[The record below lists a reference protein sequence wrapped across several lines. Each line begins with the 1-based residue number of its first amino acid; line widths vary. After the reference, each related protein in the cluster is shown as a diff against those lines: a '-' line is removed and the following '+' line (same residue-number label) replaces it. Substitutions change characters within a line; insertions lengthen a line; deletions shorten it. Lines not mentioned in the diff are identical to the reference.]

1 MKKVIII
8 GATSGIG
15 KELALL
21 YLKAGNRVGIT
32 GRRNILLEEI
42 RQQFP
47 SQVETEAFDV
57 TGTENIVHLESLI
70 SKLGGMDLFVY
81 NSGYGDASKE
91 LNWEMDKATTLINV
105 NGFVEMTNYTFNYFI
120 KQGHGQIAATSSIA
134 SYRGGSWA
142 PAYNASK
149 AFMSNYMEGI
159 TIKAYRL
166 KTKIAVTDIQPGF
179 VQTAMAKG
187 SGIFWSAKVE
197 KATLQIYN
205 AIEKKRRKI
214 RVTKRWVLIAWL
226 FKWIPYSI
234 YKRIG

>member
-21 YLKAGNRVGIT
+21 YLKAGNKVGIT
-32 GRRNILLEEI
+32 GRRTELLEEI
-42 RQQFP
+42 QKQFP
-47 SQVETEAFDV
+47 SLVEIETFDV
-57 TGTENIVHLESLI
+57 TGTNNISHLESLI

-81 NSGYGDASKE
+81 NSGYGDASKN
-91 LNWEMDKATTLINV
+91 LSWEMDKATTLINV
-105 NGFVEMTNYTFNYFI
+105 NGFVEMTNYAFNYFV
-120 KQGHGQIAATSSIA
+120 KQGYGQIAATSSIA
-134 SYRGGSWA
+134 AYRGGSWA

-149 AFMSNYMEGI
+149 AFMSNYLEGI

-166 KTKIAVTDIQPGF
+166 KAKIAITDIQPGF

-187 SGIFWSAKVE
+187 SGVFWSAPVE
-197 KATLQIYN
+197 RATQQIFN
-205 AIEKKRRKI
+205 AIEKKKRKVQ
-214 RVTKRWVLIAWL
+214 VTKRWMLMAWL
-226 FKWIPYSI
+226 FKWMPYSI

>member
-21 YLKAGNRVGIT
+21 YLKNGNKVGIT
-32 GRRNILLEEI
+32 GRREELLKEI
-42 RQQFP
+42 QQQFP
-47 SQVETEAFDV
+47 AQVETETFDV
-57 TGTENIVHLESLI
+57 TGTDNIHHLESLI

-81 NSGYGDASKE
+81 NSGYGDASKD
-91 LNWEMDKATTLINV
+91 LNWEIDKSTTLINV
-105 NGFVEMTNYTFNYFI
+105 NGFVETTNYAFNYFV

-134 SYRGGSWA
+134 AYRGGSWA

-149 AFMSNYMEGI
+149 AYMSNYLEGI

-187 SGIFWSAKVE
+187 NGVFWSAPVE
-197 KATLQIYN
+197 KATRQIYN
-205 AIEKKRRKI
+205 AIEKKKRKVP
-214 RVTKRWVLIAWL
+214 VTKRWILMAWL
-226 FKWIPYSI
+226 FKWMPYWL

>member
-32 GRRNILLEEI
+32 GRRNELLEEI
-42 RQQFP
+42 KQLFP
-47 SQVETEAFDV
+47 SQVETETFDV

-105 NGFVEMTNYTFNYFI
+105 NGFVEMTNYAFNYFF

-149 AFMSNYMEGI
+149 AYMSTYMEGI
-159 TIKAYRL
+159 SMKAYRL

-187 SGIFWSAKVE
+187 SGVFWSAPLE
-197 KATLQIYN
+197 KATRQIFQ
-205 AIEKKRRKI
+205 AIEKKKRKVQ
-214 RVTKRWVLIAWL
+214 VTKRWVLIAWL
-226 FKWIPYSI
+226 LKWMPYSL

>member
-214 RVTKRWVLIAWL
+214 RVTKRWILIAWL

>member
-8 GATSGIG
+8 GASSGIG

-21 YLKAGNRVGIT
+21 YLKNGNRVGIS
-32 GRRNILLEEI
+32 GRRTELLQDI
-42 RQQFP
+42 QQQFP
-47 SQVETEAFDV
+47 SLVEIETFDV
-57 TGTENIVHLESLI
+57 TGSENIVHLESLI
-70 SKLGGMDLFVY
+70 SRLGGMDLFIY
-81 NSGYGDASKE
+81 NSGYGDASKD

-105 NGFVEMTNYTFNYFI
+105 NGFVEMTNYVFNYFI

-149 AFMSNYMEGI
+149 AYMSNYLEGI
-159 TIKAYRL
+159 TIKAFRL
-166 KTKIAVTDIQPGF
+166 KAKIAVTDIQPGF

-187 SGIFWSAKVE
+187 SGIFWSAPLE
-197 KATLQIYN
+197 KATRQIYN
-205 AIEKKRRKI
+205 AIEKKKRI
-214 RVTKRWVLIAWL
+214 VQVTKRWVLVAWL
-226 FKWIPYSI
+226 LKWLPYSL